1 MTLDVMANLNV
12 GNKIRVSLTVHIS
25 LWEYFRYFGIS
36 QGIVWVIYGHESTE
50 KSREPKPNLN
60 LPFWVSIVLSQTQYL
75 INYLRKVAVRLQRD
89 TQLA

>member
-1 MTLDVMANLNV
+1 MILDGMANLKV
-12 GNKIRVSLTVHIS
+12 GNKIRVSLIVHIS

-60 LPFWVSIVLSQTQYL
+60 LPF
-75 INYLRKVAVRLQRD
+75 
-89 TQLA
+89 